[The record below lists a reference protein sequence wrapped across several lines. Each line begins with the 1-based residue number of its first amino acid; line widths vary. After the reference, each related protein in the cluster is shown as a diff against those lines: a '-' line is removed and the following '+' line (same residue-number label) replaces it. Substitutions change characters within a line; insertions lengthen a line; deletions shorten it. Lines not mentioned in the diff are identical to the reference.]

1 MENME
6 LQIIDTPKGEVKT
19 NLGDLQKF
27 VAQKLTEYD
36 PKNYTGDADSAKK
49 ARAELNKSADYVK
62 LGRKKLEEYMR
73 NPFSDTLDGLK
84 TIEKDI
90 KEASKNVDIIVK
102 DKEQEEKD
110 EKKSLIEAYW
120 SATQFDLY
128 SLDKIF
134 NQKWLNKGY
143 KIKDIKLEMESQQGK
158 TLSDLKIIEKPGDD
172 VETLKALY
180 LDSLDISET
189 LKKAD
194 ELKEKKE
201 ALKREEESRKE
212 RELQKQQNELGHEIV
227 ESDEKQ
233 ESSNLASLALEEEP
247 DTDPEMTFQCEFT
260 GKKSA
265 LFAMRQF
272 MTDNQ
277 ITYKKL

>member
-1 MENME
+1 MESME
-6 LQIIDTPKGEVKT
+6 LQIIDTPKGDVKT
-19 NLGDLQKF
+19 NLSDLQEF

-36 PKNYTGDADSAKK
+36 PEKYTGDADSAKK

-73 NPFSDTLDGLK
+73 NPFADTLDGLK

-90 KEASKNVDIIVK
+90 KEVSKNVDVIVK
-102 DKEQEEKD
+102 NKEQEEKD

-128 SLDKIF
+128 PLDKIF

-143 KIKDIKLEMESQQGK
+143 KIKDIKTEMEAQQEK
-158 TLSDLKIIEKPGDD
+158 TLSDLKIIEKLSDD

-180 LDSLDISET
+180 LDSLDISAT
-189 LKKAD
+189 LQKAD

-201 ALKREEESRKE
+201 ALRREEESRKE

-227 ESDEKQ
+227 ESEEKQ
-233 ESSNLASLALEEEP
+233 ETVYLASMALDEEP
-247 DTDPEMTFQCEFT
+247 DDDPEMTFSLEFT
-260 GKKSA
+260 GKKSE
-265 LFAMRQF
+265 LFALRQW
-272 MTDNQ
+272 MTDHG